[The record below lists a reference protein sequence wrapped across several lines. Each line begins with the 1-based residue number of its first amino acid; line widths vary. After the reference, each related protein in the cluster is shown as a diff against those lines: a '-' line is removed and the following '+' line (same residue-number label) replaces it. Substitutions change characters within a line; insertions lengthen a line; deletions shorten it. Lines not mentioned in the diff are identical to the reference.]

1 MLARIDHLVITVA
14 DLEKT
19 KAFYCD
25 VLDMRF
31 ESFGDGRQA
40 LHFGSQKLNV
50 HLQGQELEPKANT
63 ALPGTADLCFICY
76 VPLDHVHEKLENAG
90 VQILEGP
97 VTRTGAT
104 GPITSLYVRDPDL
117 NLIEL
122 SVYDAPEVD

>member
-1 MLARIDHLVITVA
+1 MIGRLDHLVITVA

-31 ESFGDGRQA
+31 EEFGDARYA

-50 HLQGQELEPKANT
+50 HVVGKELSPRAELAK
-63 ALPGTADLCFICY
+63 PGTADLCFICY
-76 VPLDHVHEKLENAG
+76 VPLEKVEARLKSAG
-90 VQILEGP
+90 IEILQGP
-97 VTRTGAT
+97 VARSGAT
-104 GPITSLYVRDPDL
+104 GSITSLYVRDPDL

-122 SVYDAPEVD
+122 SVYDDEKPA